1 MTSQTEIK
9 NVFFLNLKI
18 ILDYK
23 QEVPLVLRAEF
34 GITETAPRT
43 GKYSSLGRKNVDV
56 NNIALF

>member
-34 GITETAPRT
+34 GITETEITHITVFRQNKIT
-43 GKYSSLGRKNVDV
+43 KNRG
-56 NNIALF
+56 